1 MAKVVGPLH
10 SDDARG
16 QLGKSIVFMGWKGVK
31 SARMWLKPA
40 NPKSETQGDVRTIL
54 GAVGRVCGKVKT
66 GSNYHEQMITLES
79 IPAGQSKQSFLVKFI
94 RDSFF
99 SGDAATMKTNYNT
112 IKTEYGTAT
121 AKDKFESEAAA
132 LGLSDFKLVYAGV
145 DTFTKGMQ
153 LYMLAKAAYALSFS
167 GAPYTTAPADWAEAD
182 VTTLVSDIAAPSGT

>member
-16 QLGKSIVFMGWKGVK
+16 QIGKSIVFMNWKGVK
-31 SARMWLKPA
+31 DARMWLKPT
-40 NPKSETQGDVRTIL
+40 NPKSETQGDIRTVL
-54 GAVGRVCGKVKT
+54 GAIGRVCGKVKT
-66 GSNYHEQMITLES
+66 GSNYHEQMITLGS

-132 LGLSDFKLVYAGV
+132 IGLSDFKLVYAGI
-145 DTFTKGMQ
+145 DAFTKGMQ

-167 GAPYTTAPADWAEAD
+167 EEPYTTEPKDWVEAN
-182 VTTLVSDIAAPSGT
+182 VSTLVADIQA